1 MAAYLGGS
9 RHEACHVQKLH
20 GDEAHAVRTPTV
32 TGLAILPL
40 IIGSAGTWNP
50 VVGHASIRLSYNG
63 EDDNRG
69 EVILIFVQA
78 IETTRRPGQIYLN
91 GSEREISCSIKYSV
105 KKEKSGMNRSSCHGQ
120 MLGRNWV
127 ETIDIPVLALPPLTA
142 LKNVLFP
149 TLGLPTQP
157 IITSM
162 KCMAGFTHS

>member
-120 MLGRNWV
+120 MLGRNHRH
-127 ETIDIPVLALPPLTA
+127 TCLGASPTDGIKKCTLPDT
-142 LKNVLFP
+142 
-149 TLGLPTQP
+149 
-157 IITSM
+157 
-162 KCMAGFTHS
+162 GFTYATNYHFHEVYGRFHPLLTL